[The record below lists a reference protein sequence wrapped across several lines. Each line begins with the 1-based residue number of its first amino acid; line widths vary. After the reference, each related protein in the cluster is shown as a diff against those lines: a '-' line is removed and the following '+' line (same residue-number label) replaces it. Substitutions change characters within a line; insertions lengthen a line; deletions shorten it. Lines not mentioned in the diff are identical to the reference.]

1 MDDQDARNV
10 DGRDLHEQRDR
21 LEKALVD
28 GWMSPARG
36 PLIFSE
42 DQLARIDRVREHGGL
57 LNKEEHDYAE
67 MLRAGG
73 RRGDPLPAAPASREP
88 FITGVGEDFAVRIV
102 KTSEHA
108 NVVILFSHE
117 R

>member
-1 MDDQDARNV
+1 
-10 DGRDLHEQRDR
+10 
-21 LEKALVD
+21 
-28 GWMSPARG
+28 
-36 PLIFSE
+36 
-42 DQLARIDRVREHGGL
+42 
-57 LNKEEHDYAE
+57 